1 MTSKQLKVLNKWD
14 LNMTSFISSITQCIA
29 DLKKILDANDIRLVS
44 EYKSRI
50 LEFRR
55 FPVNLQ
61 MTLPNFSPHGINTE
75 QLYEEFGSFSKF
87 EFFGQIPIYSMEI
100 VTSIHTGGNDVI
112 GMACLSDNEI
122 WTHGNTNVMELY
134 NLQGD
139 LLQSVQTKSGG
150 EPSSIAVTKSGD
162 LVYADAKDKTV
173 YIVKGEQSQ
182 EVMKL
187 QGWIPYALCTTS
199 SDELLVIMSSDD
211 NNQTKIV
218 RYFGSSEKQSIPI
231 NDNARL
237 FNFSGPSTKYICENR
252 NKDICVA
259 DNGSSSVIVVNQL
272 GKLRFIHNISCYPS
286 GIATDSQSRIFVAYF
301 MSAGINIIDKDG
313 QFLRY
318 IKNCNLRFPCC
329 ICIDNKDN
337 LFVAEYGTSE
347 VKKIQCFW

>member
-1 MTSKQLKVLNKWD
+1 
-14 LNMTSFISSITQCIA
+14 
-29 DLKKILDANDIRLVS
+29 
-44 EYKSRI
+44 
-50 LEFRR
+50 
-55 FPVNLQ
+55 
-61 MTLPNFSPHGINTE
+61 
-75 QLYEEFGSFSKF
+75 
-87 EFFGQIPIYSMEI
+87 
-100 VTSIHTGGNDVI
+100 
-112 GMACLSDNEI
+112 MACLSDNEI

-173 YIVKGEQSQ
+173 YIVKGEQSR